1 MTEKAKRRPFW
12 KVRRFYGGLCVGLAG
27 ILITIPGAPV
37 IATVGTM
44 AITVN
49 TLAATFSFLGTFVL
63 GYGHGKKVERESK
76 E

>member
-1 MTEKAKRRPFW
+1 MPEEKKRPIWR
-12 KVRRFYGGLCVGLAG
+12 KRRFYGGLLVGLAG

-37 IATVGTM
+37 IATVGTV

-49 TLAATFSFLGTFVL
+49 TVAATFSFLGTFVF

-76 E
+76 

>member
-1 MTEKAKRRPFW
+1 M
-12 KVRRFYGGLCVGLAG
+12 AG

-37 IATVGTM
+37 IATVGTV

-49 TLAATFSFLGTFVL
+49 TVAATFSFLGTFVF

-76 E
+76 